1 MPAGSTLPFRR
12 DNPWRGGFIDA
23 RLRCIAREVPA
34 QPGTTIDQA
43 REAHLARAYNYVTS
57 LGEQDL
63 HLEFGVREGNMI
75 NHLASTVAPSRMW
88 HGFDSFQG
96 LPQDKQG
103 RDRCRYR
110 GCGKPFTW
118 KKGVFNVSMPAVRSN
133 VRLHAGWFNETLP
146 RLLDAYQ
153 VLGGDADRRGLRL
166 AFAHMDADLY
176 SSTYDV
182 LDTLAA
188 RNLLRNG
195 SILAF
200 DELFGHVVVS
210 NHEWRAVRDVMKR
223 WRLKWRFI
231 TWMLH
236 PQSKYGR
243 AAIRVDGADDA
254 TDYRGFSVAG
264 SVDLVWKGAGA
275 ESGKGSGAVH
285 QVRVP
290 GRFPGW
296 QAANC
301 TDAGNGRGRV

>member
-1 MPAGSTLPFRR
+1 
-12 DNPWRGGFIDA
+12 
-23 RLRCIAREVPA
+23 
-34 QPGTTIDQA
+34 
-43 REAHLARAYNYVTS
+43 
-57 LGEQDL
+57 
-63 HLEFGVREGNMI
+63 
-75 NHLASTVAPSRMW
+75 
-88 HGFDSFQG
+88 
-96 LPQDKQG
+96 
-103 RDRCRYR
+103 
-110 GCGKPFTW
+110 
-118 KKGVFNVSMPAVRSN
+118 MPAVRSN